1 MQYSSQKAHTQR
13 GNYGTREDSAVFK
26 CHPTWSKHGAWSEL
40 CCCRDLGETR
50 LLTFNALYQSALQ
63 HWTGSGF
70 PALFSLIKIHQSDFF
85 FLSFIHF
92 EYVQLYHVED
102 YKEKQVSLKHLILNW
117 WNFTD
122 NFKKKKKK
130 KKTFSMTSA
139 PTCICGYFQS
149 RANCDWPWLF
159 LDSCSVIIRAHS
171 HSAVILKMVS
181 RRARPN
187 RCRPRTHRGGTE
199 TRDDCF
205 GIWKRGMCVIT
216 SESNSDAESLSIM
229 CCWDWKYY
237 EDLHDKCPYKHSK
250 SCVNRH
256 EAQNL

>member
-102 YKEKQVSLKHLILNW
+102 YKEKQVSLKLRSLNLW
-117 WNFTD
+117 EFTGK
-122 NFKKKKKK
+122 FVKKKKRFQWPQLPHASVVISRAVQ
-130 KKTFSMTSA
+130 TV
-139 PTCICGYFQS
+139 IDHGYFWTPALSSSEHTPTQLS
-149 RANCDWPWLF
+149 FSKWCQDGQDPT
-159 LDSCSVIIRAHS
+159 DVVH
-171 HSAVILKMVS
+171 
-181 RRARPN
+181 
-187 RCRPRTHRGGTE
+187 THRGGTE

-216 SESNSDAESLSIM
+216 SESNSDAESSSIM

>member
-102 YKEKQVSLKHLILNW
+102 YKEKQVSLKLRSLNLW
-117 WNFTD
+117 ECTGKFV
-122 NFKKKKKK
+122 KKKKKK
-130 KKTFSMTSA
+130 NVFNDLSSHMHL
-139 PTCICGYFQS
+139 
-149 RANCDWPWLF
+149 WLF
-159 LDSCSVIIRAHS
+159 PEPCKLWLTMAIFGLLLCHHPSTLPLSCHSQNGVKTGKTQQMSSTHSPWGNRDTRWLFWNMKTWNVCYYLGVQQWCWVIVNNVLLGLKILWR
-171 HSAVILKMVS
+171 SA
-181 RRARPN
+181 
-187 RCRPRTHRGGTE
+187 
-199 TRDDCF
+199 
-205 GIWKRGMCVIT
+205 W
-216 SESNSDAESLSIM
+216 
-229 CCWDWKYY
+229 
-237 EDLHDKCPYKHSK
+237 
-250 SCVNRH
+250 
-256 EAQNL
+256 